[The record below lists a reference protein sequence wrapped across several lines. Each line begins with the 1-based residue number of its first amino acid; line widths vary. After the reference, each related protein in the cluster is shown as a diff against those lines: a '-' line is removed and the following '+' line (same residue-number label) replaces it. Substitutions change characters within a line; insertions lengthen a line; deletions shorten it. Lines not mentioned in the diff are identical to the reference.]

1 MYMRNPNGYGSIY
14 KLSGKRRRP
23 WAVRKTVGWD
33 FNKDTGKTKPI
44 YEFVGYYTTRSE
56 AMQALANYNE
66 SPYDI
71 SIRNMTFDAVYDK
84 WSNIHFDNISQSN
97 INGYKAAYKLCE
109 PIKNMLFAEI
119 RLDQLQKIVDNSG
132 KNTPTLKKLKI
143 MLGMMYDYAV
153 IHDIVPTEKRE
164 KVRYLD
170 ISKPGNPNA
179 FRRSKFNNAEIKKIW
194 KAKDKDIYYT
204 VALMLLYTGPRVSE
218 LLNMEK
224 TNVNLEEKW
233 YYIHKSKT
241 KAGIRYVPIPDKVL
255 PFFRYWMSTDSEYL
269 ICTPDGQKMTYDKFY
284 IRWKKLMYDL
294 NIKHTLHCTRYT
306 TISKLTEAGI
316 DDRIIKQIV
325 GHQGKDVTEIVYTD
339 IDMSVKL
346 DAINKI

>member
-1 MYMRNPNGYGSIY
+1 MRNPNGYGSIY

-71 SIRNMTFDAVYDK
+71 GIRSLTFEGVYDR

-97 INGYKAAYKLCE
+97 INGYKAAYKLCST
-109 PIKNMLFAEI
+109 IKDMSFAEI
-119 RLDQLQKIVDNSG
+119 RLDHLQKVVDTSG
-132 KNTPTLKKLKI
+132 KNTPSLKKLKI
-143 MLGMMYDYAV
+143 MLGLMYDYAV
-153 IHDIVPTEKRE
+153 IHDIVPVEKRQ
-164 KVRYLD
+164 KIKYLD
-170 ISKPGNPNA
+170 ISKPGNPNVLK
-179 FRRSKFNNAEIKKIW
+179 RSRFSDTEIRKVW
-194 KAKDKDIYYT
+194 KVKDNDIYYS
-204 VALMLLYTGPRVSE
+204 VVLMLLYTGPRVSE
-218 LLNMEK
+218 LLDVKKE
-224 TNVNLEEKW
+224 NVNLKEKW
-233 YYIHKSKT
+233 YFIPKSKT
-241 KAGIRYVPIPDKVL
+241 QAGIRYVPIPDKVL
-255 PFFRYWMSTDSEYL
+255 PFFEYWMARESEYL
-269 ICTPDGQKMTYDKFY
+269 ICTPDGKKMTYDKFY
-284 IRWKKLMYDL
+284 STHWKKIMAALE
-294 NIKHTLHCTRYT
+294 IKHTPHCARYT
-306 TISKLTEAGI
+306 TISKLTEAGV

-346 DAINKI
+346 EAINKI